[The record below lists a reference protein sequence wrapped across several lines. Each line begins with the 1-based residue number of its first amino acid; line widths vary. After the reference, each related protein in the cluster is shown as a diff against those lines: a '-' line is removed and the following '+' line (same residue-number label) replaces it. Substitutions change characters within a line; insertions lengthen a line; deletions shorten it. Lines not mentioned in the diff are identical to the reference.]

1 MKHFLITV
9 VVIMAWSSAFAQQE
23 AMYTHYMYNTLA
35 VNPAYAGTR
44 DALTV
49 TALHRSQWV
58 GFAGAPV
65 TQTLTM
71 HTPLRNKKI
80 GIGVSIIN
88 DVIGPDRNTGFTV
101 DYSYKLRINKEAQ
114 LALGLKAG
122 LSLLKSNLASL
133 DIDDANDP
141 VFNNDITSKLLPN
154 FGFGAYYYTDRYYLG
169 LSVPRLLENNYDN
182 NTIEGSADLI
192 SQGKHYY
199 LIAGANFDLTDEIQ
213 FRPTSLVKMSSTAP
227 IEVDIT
233 AMFIYDNMFSL
244 GIMGRSGDAVGI
256 LAGVMVLEQLE
267 VGYSFDWSF
276 ANSTKVYNS
285 GSHEIFV
292 RYDFIYKN
300 AARIHSP
307 RYF

>member
-1 MKHFLITV
+1 
-9 VVIMAWSSAFAQQE
+9 MAWSSAFAQQE

-133 DIDDANDP
+133 DIDDVNDP
-141 VFNNDITSKLLPN
+141 VFSNDVTSKLLPN
-154 FGFGAYYYTDRYYLG
+154 FGFGAYYYTDRYYVG
-169 LSVPRLLENNYDN
+169 LSVPRLLENNYDD

-199 LIAGANFDLTDEIQ
+199 FIAGANFDLTDEIQ

-233 AMFIYDNMFSL
+233 AMFIYDNKFSL

-256 LAGVMVLEQLE
+256 LAGIMVLEQLE